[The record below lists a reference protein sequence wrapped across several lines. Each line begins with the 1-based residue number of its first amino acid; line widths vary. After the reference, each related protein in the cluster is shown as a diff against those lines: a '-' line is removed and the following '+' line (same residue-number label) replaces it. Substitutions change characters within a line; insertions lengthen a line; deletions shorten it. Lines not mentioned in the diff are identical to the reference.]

1 MFSGSVDLYEDLAC
15 CGYKRECQ
23 GFRKILHMLI
33 ARLKV
38 ACDGEFP
45 AWRGLHLMKR
55 EIPLVFA
62 TSSRCFLAVAEVIIL
77 LTSAYKSQYMR
88 TLM

>member
-1 MFSGSVDLYEDLAC
+1 MTLRAIVLSFSESNQQAHT
-15 CGYKRECQ
+15 
-23 GFRKILHMLI
+23 IALI

-38 ACDGEFP
+38 ACDGGLP

-62 TSSRCFLAVAEVIIL
+62 TASRCFLAVAEVIFL
-77 LTSAYKSQYMR
+77 LTSAYKNQ
-88 TLM
+88 